1 MFLSIIPLN
10 SVIFFG
16 KRKNIRNIIRTYHED
31 LSFQLIECIL
41 MNRFTSI
48 AILRN
53 INRNR
58 RTDEKITITGG
69 SEEIYCTRES
79 KKGKSILLLIFCN
92 RKKHRSWY
100 SARDRSYH
108 IDHDMSHFVMTE
120 ELEKFFFSGK
130 KKKCLYQRL
139 QDSSMISI
147 FFTKLKRT
155 KEISSRSSLRS
166 VVNSSTHV
174 LNNFTKRKKFSI
186 FSFGIDM
193 TSRVDLRFIPRN
205 TTDRI
210 FS

>member
-10 SVIFFG
+10 YVLFWE
-16 KRKNIRNIIRTYHED
+16 KNMSNIIRTYHED

-58 RTDEKITITGG
+58 RTDEKITITGA

-120 ELEKFFFSGK
+120 ELENLFFFWK
-130 KKKCLYQRL
+130 KKVSLIRFARFKYDIDLFHGTEKDKRN
-139 QDSSMISI
+139 ISEI
-147 FFTKLKRT
+147 LTS
-155 KEISSRSSLRS
+155 ISSQ
-166 VVNSSTHV
+166 
-174 LNNFTKRKKFSI
+174 F
-186 FSFGIDM
+186 
-193 TSRVDLRFIPRN
+193 VDAC
-205 TTDRI
+205 T
-210 FS
+210 